1 MKQYFY
7 HNNKIR
13 VTLESFNSVREILK
27 ELLFRVDKLL
37 RRLDIKYTIAC
48 GNLLEYERGSP
59 IYHDDDIDIRV
70 DSRDWYKWDL
80 HLLNKGN
87 TNIEND
93 LFYKKVTADNK
104 GRWYH
109 IYLLNFDNIKK
120 KKGIKNNAFGLDFVS
135 SDSCANDFWKK
146 YDINFDDL
154 RNVVYLDINTF
165 APNINDTKKVLIMD
179 YGPNFIIP
187 NYKPY
192 TIISERFPLLLNN
205 LDSISK

>member
-1 MKQYFY
+1 MFSRILNNNYRIMKQYFY
-7 HNNKIR
+7 HNKKIR

-93 LFYKKVTADNK
+93 LIYKKV
-104 GRWYH
+104 R
-109 IYLLNFDNIKK
+109 
-120 KKGIKNNAFGLDFVS
+120 
-135 SDSCANDFWKK
+135 
-146 YDINFDDL
+146 
-154 RNVVYLDINTF
+154 
-165 APNINDTKKVLIMD
+165 
-179 YGPNFIIP
+179 
-187 NYKPY
+187 
-192 TIISERFPLLLNN
+192 
-205 LDSISK
+205 